1 MNRIFLYGIAGADD
15 NYRVVRYVYIDAEN
29 EPIAIRS
36 IRNDS
41 SYLKFKNPGI
51 EEVYAIDGDKQL
63 CYIYRETIKKNSISC
78 NTEFKCMLEKM
89 GIKII

>member
-1 MNRIFLYGIAGADD
+1 MNRVFLYGIAGPDD
-15 NYRVVRYVYIDAEN
+15 NYRIVRYVYIDAEK
-29 EPIAIRS
+29 EPITIRS
-36 IRNDS
+36 ILNNS

-63 CYIYRETIKKNSISC
+63 CYIYRETVKKNSISC